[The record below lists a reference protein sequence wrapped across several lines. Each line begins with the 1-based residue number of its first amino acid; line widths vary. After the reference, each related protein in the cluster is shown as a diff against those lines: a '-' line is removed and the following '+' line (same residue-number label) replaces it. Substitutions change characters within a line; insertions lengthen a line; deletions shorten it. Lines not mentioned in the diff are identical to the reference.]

1 MDVLNE
7 QIIDLGLNVI
17 GFLAAAGLG
26 MLLHSGVVQ
35 HRRRAATTSEPGLKA
50 ADASD
55 ATARQ
60 VVPSV
65 QFVDLRR
72 RSEEAIKP
80 EPGNQGPARAA
91 TGDGRRDRVEII
103 RLARQMLSAGA
114 PGETVR
120 RTLPIS
126 EGELAFLQSANSK

>member
-7 QIIDLGLNVI
+7 QVIDLGLNVI
-17 GFLAAAGLG
+17 GYLAAAGLG
-26 MLLHSGVVQ
+26 MLLHSAVVQ
-35 HRRRAATTSEPGLKA
+35 RRRRATTGEPRLKVAEPSEVA
-50 ADASD
+50 
-55 ATARQ
+55 ARQ
-60 VVPSV
+60 TVPSV

-80 EPGNQGPARAA
+80 QPGNEGSDRAA
-91 TGDGRRDRVEII
+91 KGDGRRDRAEII

>member
-17 GFLAAAGLG
+17 GYLAAAGLG
-26 MLLHSGVVQ
+26 MLLYSAAVQ
-35 HRRRAATTSEPGLKA
+35 RRRRAATTTGLNLKA
-50 ADASD
+50 ADTSE

-72 RSEEAIKP
+72 RSEEAVKP
-80 EPGNQGPARAA
+80 DSGTEGRDRVAR
-91 TGDGRRDRVEII
+91 GDGRRDRAEII